1 MHELPKNLQIN
12 YPKEVQCTSREH
24 KQLNE
29 TRKTTHE
36 QKESITDDQKNWKK
50 EPNGNLGTEEYNN
63 YFKNSLEEINI
74 RLDQAERKISKLEDN
89 SFGIT
94 MSEEQKGRMQK

>member
-1 MHELPKNLQIN
+1 M
-12 YPKEVQCTSREH
+12 
-24 KQLNE
+24 
-29 TRKTTHE
+29 
-36 QKESITDDQKNWKK
+36 
-50 EPNGNLGTEEYNN
+50 GTEEYNN

-94 MSEEQKGRMQK
+94 MSEEQKGRMQKSEDDLKGLTRQNR